1 MSKFFQKISRAG
13 LVLALIGGVLLGV
26 SVGDTVT
33 SFKPARSF
41 EDVLESG
48 AAPGDHVAGQVPF
61 LLDSFA
67 SMQTWTENS
76 QTHSTTPK
84 KTSSRYY
91 VLPGGEGFLGLT
103 VHAKSFDQS
112 EALVDQTYDY
122 LAGGDIPASQLTLDA
137 RVAAMD
143 EELAEMFRDE
153 MREYYDYTDQEL
165 EAMGTILMVEPRDFT
180 AVRIFC
186 GVGAV
191 SLLLGAALLVLRWK
205 KESARLSQ
213 AQEPVSGPEIQ

>member
-103 VHAKSFDQS
+103 VHAKSS
-112 EALVDQTYDY
+112 TSRRPWWTRPMTIWRA
-122 LAGGDIPASQLTLDA
+122 AICPASQLTLDA

>member
-1 MSKFFQKISRAG
+1 
-13 LVLALIGGVLLGV
+13 
-26 SVGDTVT
+26 
-33 SFKPARSF
+33 
-41 EDVLESG
+41 
-48 AAPGDHVAGQVPF
+48 
-61 LLDSFA
+61 
-67 SMQTWTENS
+67 
-76 QTHSTTPK
+76 
-84 KTSSRYY
+84 
-91 VLPGGEGFLGLT
+91 
-103 VHAKSFDQS
+103 
-112 EALVDQTYDY
+112 
-122 LAGGDIPASQLTLDA
+122 
-137 RVAAMD
+137 
-143 EELAEMFRDE
+143 

>member
-1 MSKFFQKISRAG
+1 MRAFFQKISRAG

-26 SVGDTVT
+26 SLGDTVI

-41 EDVLESG
+41 DDVLESG
-48 AAPGDHVAGQVPF
+48 AAPGDRVAGQVPF

-76 QTHSTTPK
+76 KTNSTTPK

-103 VHAKSFDQS
+103 VHSKSFDQS
-112 EALVDQTYDY
+112 EALVDQTYGY
-122 LAGGDIPASQLTLDA
+122 LAGGDMPTAQLTLDA
-137 RVAAMD
+137 RVVAMD

-165 EAMGTILMVEPRDFT
+165 EAMGPILMVEPRDFT
-180 AVRIFC
+180 AVRSFC
-186 GVGAV
+186 AAGAV
-191 SLLLGAALLVLRWK
+191 FLLLGVVILARRWK
-205 KESARLSQ
+205 KEGARLSQ
-213 AQEPVSGPEIQ
+213 AQKPASGPEIQ